1 VNRAGFVIHSAIHA
15 ARDDAHCIMH
25 VHTTAGCAV
34 SCKEEGLRHDNFYSA
49 MLYGDVAYH
58 DYEGVTTNLDEQPRL
73 VASLG
78 SANHLILRNHGLL
91 VVGPN
96 IPTAFNRLWTLQR
109 ACEIQLA
116 SDAGQGPNRSIP
128 TDVLR
133 TVPQTRVAA
142 SGDTHRLIFDTMLRR
157 AGHHLIG
164 PPTHFA
170 PAACAKYERGIAA
183 PSATMR
189 RMNPYRIGSGAGY
202 SGDRIDPAQDLAE
215 RGRLNALVFECLAER
230 TIALAQLRRSRDPQA
245 GLRPAAAAR
254 MRAVLPA
261 CLRQGVTIISNMG
274 AANPLAAGRGAGG
287 GARAG
292 PASRLRVA
300 VVTGDDVLAW
310 MQANDAPLMDSCPHR
325 APTWAA
331 G

>member
-1 VNRAGFVIHSAIHA
+1 LTLDTHPTEAQLRTDLAHCYRLFDWLGWTELIFNHITVRLAQQPDQPPEYLINHFGLHYAEVTPDSLVRIDLDGNNKGTGEARVNRAGFVIHSAIHA

-58 DYEGVTTNLDEQPRL
+58 DYEGVTTNVDEQPRL

-78 SANHLILRNHGLL
+78 RANHLILRNHGLL

-116 SDAGQGPNRSIP
+116 SDAGHGPNRSIP
-128 TDVLR
+128 TEVLR

-157 AGHHLIG
+157 AGI
-164 PPTHFA
+164 
-170 PAACAKYERGIAA
+170 
-183 PSATMR
+183 
-189 RMNPYRIGSGAGY
+189 
-202 SGDRIDPAQDLAE
+202 
-215 RGRLNALVFECLAER
+215 V
-230 TIALAQLRRSRDPQA
+230 
-245 GLRPAAAAR
+245 
-254 MRAVLPA
+254 
-261 CLRQGVTIISNMG
+261 
-274 AANPLAAGRGAGG
+274 
-287 GARAG
+287 
-292 PASRLRVA
+292 
-300 VVTGDDVLAW
+300 
-310 MQANDAPLMDSCPHR
+310 
-325 APTWAA
+325 
-331 G
+331 